1 MKRLALTVLL
11 CLGAVTAGAK
21 QKNDGYILRLDAER
35 QMARLDLKTFV
46 AVEKSLVGPVL
57 WVQRDERR
65 YEIRD
70 SSILERAA
78 AAMEPV
84 TKIKEEYEAFRRRA
98 RPVYDEEE
106 DLDREI
112 DAAEEAGENGDRPD
126 EAHLAELRAQRRELK
141 PRLHAVEAEE
151 RELDAREERA
161 DAVAER
167 IIDDLVDEAMR
178 SGLARPID

>member
-1 MKRLALTVLL
+1 MKRLALTALL
-11 CLGAVTAGAK
+11 CLCAVTAGAK
-21 QKNDGYILRLDAER
+21 QRNDGYILRLDAER

-46 AVEKSLVGPVL
+46 SVEKSLVGPVL
-57 WVQRDERR
+57 WVQRDGRR

-78 AAMEPV
+78 EAMEPV
-84 TKIKEEYEAFRRRA
+84 TKIKEEYEAFRQRA

-112 DAAEEAGENGDRPD
+112 DAAEEAGESGDRAD
-126 EAHLAELRAQRRELK
+126 EARIDDLRAQRRELK
-141 PRLHAVEAEE
+141 PRLRAVEAEE

-161 DAVAER
+161 DAAAER